1 MDSSVDNFLLEQVAL
16 GDENAFALLYDRY
29 GKSAY
34 SLAYRILKNVQG
46 AEDVVQD
53 VFLNVWRLAGSFD
66 ARKGNARSW
75 LLAMVHH
82 RSIDSIRR
90 RRDKTQM
97 NLPMELEQPGTEAG
111 VWREVMG
118 NLERQVI
125 EKALKQIPA
134 EQRQA
139 IDLAFFGGYTHQEI
153 SDNVQLPLGT
163 VKSRIRMGMEK
174 LRDLLKHQEAKV

>member
-1 MDSSVDNFLLEQVAL
+1 MESTVDKFLLEQVAL

-29 GKSAY
+29 GRSAY

-66 ARKGNARSW
+66 ARRGSARSC

-82 RSIDSIRR
+82 RSIDNIRQR
-90 RRDKTQM
+90 RYKTQM
-97 NLPMELEQPGTEAG
+97 NLQMELEQPGTEAG
-111 VWREVMG
+111 VWLEVMG
-118 NLERQVI
+118 NLDRQI
-125 EKALKQIPA
+125 IDRALDQIPA

-139 IDLAFFGGYTHQEI
+139 IELAFYGGYTHQEI
-153 SDNVQLPLGT
+153 SDNVRLPLGT
-163 VKSRIRMGMEK
+163 VKSRIRIGMEK
-174 LRDLLKHQEAKV
+174 LRDLMKHQEAKV

>member
-1 MDSSVDNFLLEQVAL
+1 MKSSVDNFLLQQVAL

-29 GKSAY
+29 GRSAY

-66 ARKGNARSW
+66 ARKGSARSW

-82 RSIDSIRR
+82 RSIDNIRQ
-90 RRDKTQM
+90 RRDKTQL
-97 NLPMELEQPGTEAG
+97 NLPMELKQPGTEAG
-111 VWREVMG
+111 VWQEVMG
-118 NLERQVI
+118 NLDRQAI
-125 EKALKQIPA
+125 ENALDRIPA

-139 IDLAFFGGYTHQEI
+139 IELAFFSGYTHQEI
-153 SDNVQLPLGT
+153 ADNARLPLGT

-174 LRDLLKHQEAKV
+174 LRDLLKYQEAKV